1 MREHYPEISAHY
13 EGYRQTIQRANVL
26 RYALLHHY
34 GGVYL
39 DLDVTCRVPLDD
51 LLIGEHAPSFLTPAA
66 YPAGVNNAFIL
77 TRPGHPFLT
86 ASLARLPSRDLR
98 WGLPYVENM
107 LTTGCMFF
115 TNAWMAHVRES
126 AARVGHDLQG
136 EGYDNRVQVLAD
148 RDGCLESHMLRGK
161 VVTPLFEHGGASSWH
176 GWDAAVMVFVGKYYG
191 SFLVLGILGCLCG
204 FALILKIVLSRRA
217 ERRPWFSSEA
227 VVDVFKDA

>member
-1 MREHYPEISAHY
+1 MSEYYPGIFAYY

-51 LLIGEHAPSFLTPAA
+51 LLIGEHTPSFLTPAA

-86 ASLARLPSRDLR
+86 ALLGRLPSRNLR

-115 TNAWMAHVRES
+115 TNAWMAYVRVT
-126 AARVGHDLQG
+126 AARVGQDV
-136 EGYDNRVQVLAD
+136 EGLGHDNRVQVLAD
-148 RDGCLESHMLRGK
+148 RDNGLESHMLRGK

-176 GWDAAVMVFVGKYYG
+176 GWDAAAIVFVGDHYRY
-191 SFLVLGILGCLCG
+191 FMVLGMLGSLCG
-204 FALILKIVLSRRA
+204 FAVVLRIAASRRA
-217 ERRPWFSSEA
+217 GQRRWHSKEA
-227 VVDVFKDA
+227 AIEVYKDA